1 MSNVTPISQV
11 AAVSAK
17 PTLAQTATHLAGML
31 WYQMLS
37 GLNDTG
43 LDAGS
48 LGTGGEQFQD
58 MFLYSIAQNDFAKYD
73 TTLTAAAVRQ
83 LGNAASAPPAI
94 QPAPIPVSTTSA
106 DAPQPLSS
114 LPAAT
119 ATLPEQAEN
128 FARKIWPTIQ
138 QAARTLN
145 VSPVAILAQS
155 ALETGWGAAAAGNNL
170 FGIKAATG
178 QSGMVRN
185 THEMVDGVLQP
196 QTAIFRDYPSMS
208 DSVSDYVSELQSNF
222 QNVTGQASAAG
233 FANALQSSGYATD
246 SNYAAKII
254 SISNSPLMRQVLQAV
269 GATTG
274 A

>member
-73 TTLTAAAVRQ
+73 TTLTAAAIRQ

-196 QTAIFRDYPSMS
+196 QTAIFRDYASMS
-208 DSVSDYVSELQSNF
+208 DSVSDYVSEIQSNF